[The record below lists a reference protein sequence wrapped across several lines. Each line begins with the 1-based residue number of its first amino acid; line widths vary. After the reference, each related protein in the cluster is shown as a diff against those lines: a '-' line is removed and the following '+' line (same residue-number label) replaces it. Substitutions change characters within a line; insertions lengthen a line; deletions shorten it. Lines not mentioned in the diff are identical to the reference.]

1 MSRCLKLRPVPVVGV
16 ATVGPDEEVDDDQ
29 GEPVTQASSTTV
41 SLLQA
46 GLLIGLALGARLV
59 VGRRVPIDAVPHL
72 LQHRVAV
79 MNRLCPWLLV
89 AVLAVIAGALA
100 VQLTGS

>member
-1 MSRCLKLRPVPVVGV
+1 M
-16 ATVGPDEEVDDDQ
+16 
-29 GEPVTQASSTTV
+29 TQADGVTV

-46 GLLIGLALGARLV
+46 GLLIGLALGARLL
-59 VGRRVPIDAVPHL
+59 VGRRMPISTVPHL

-89 AVLAVIAGALA
+89 GVLAVIAVSIAARMVGA
-100 VQLTGS
+100 

>member
-1 MSRCLKLRPVPVVGV
+1 MTTVPE
-16 ATVGPDEEVDDDQ
+16 AT
-29 GEPVTQASSTTV
+29 SITV

-46 GLLIGLALGARLV
+46 GLLIGLALVARLL

-79 MNRLCPWLLV
+79 MNRLCPWLL
-89 AVLAVIAGALA
+89 AGVLVLIAGALA
-100 VQLTGS
+100 VELTGT

>member
-1 MSRCLKLRPVPVVGV
+1 MTGADGV
-16 ATVGPDEEVDDDQ
+16 
-29 GEPVTQASSTTV
+29 TV

-46 GLLIGLALGARLV
+46 GLLIGLALAARLL
-59 VGRRVPIDAVPHL
+59 VGRRVPISTVPHL

-89 AVLAVIAGALA
+89 GVVAMLAAVLAVELVTA
-100 VQLTGS
+100 